1 MLHRLPRDLGEN
13 YSPLYWLAALGAGGL
28 TVSFFMWL
36 MFWVPYEGMV
46 PFFEDIVAALGS
58 GHAGL
63 QTAIVLAWAGILAM
77 AFIHFRLLFWNIR
90 EHRRFL
96 QTDAYRKN
104 MRGNRTE
111 VQLLAAP
118 LTVAMTINVGFVL
131 GMVFVPGLSA
141 IVEWLFPAAMVAFLI
156 VGGWALRQLGDFW
169 GRVLTESDCDCAAD
183 NSLAQALPAFALSM
197 VGVGLAAPAGMSS
210 VPATAAFSLA
220 LSSFFLVAAVLT
232 GAVMLVLG
240 VRAMMEQ
247 NANPISAPSLW
258 IGVPV
263 LTIIGITLVRQT
275 AGIEA
280 HFGAEAGGI
289 QTLGLLTYFLAAQ
302 VALLLLGWVVLRRF
316 NYFGRFVVGPER
328 SAGSYTLVCPGVA
341 LAVMIHFFTN
351 LGLVQHGVIEAY
363 GVAYWVLTAIAL
375 TVQAVTLWLVFQLN
389 RKHFRV
395 DAGAGQRLRTSA
407 AGSSS

>member
-1 MLHRLPRDLGEN
+1 
-13 YSPLYWLAALGAGGL
+13 
-28 TVSFFMWL
+28 
-36 MFWVPYEGMV
+36 
-46 PFFEDIVAALGS
+46 S

-220 LSSFFLVAAVLT
+220 LSSFFLIAAVIT

-247 NANPISAPSLW
+247 NANPVSAPSLW

-341 LAVMIHFFTN
+341 LAVMTHFFTN
-351 LGLVQHGVIEAY
+351 LGLAHHGVIEAY
-363 GVAYWVLTAIAL
+363 GVAYWALTAIAL
-375 TVQAVTLWLVFQLN
+375 VVQAATIWLVFQLN

-395 DAGAGQRLRTSA
+395 DAWAGQRFSPSTA
-407 AGSSS
+407 SSSS